1 MIRHLPNLISLA
13 RLVLVPVV
21 LRAIWLHEY
30 DWALAWCA
38 VAGLSDGLDGFLAR
52 RLRATSRAGAYLD
65 PLADKLLLSGTY
77 LTLGFGHVIP
87 WWLTAVVFGRD
98 LLMLLFLSGAI
109 LFTRIR
115 EFKPTIWGKIC
126 TAVQIFAAL
135 VILLNRSS
143 HFGQFP
149 PFFENSAVAL
159 TVIATGWSAVHYAWV
174 GIRMLR
180 GKPPGRPGP
189 QMH

>member
-21 LRAIWLHEY
+21 LRAIWFHEY

-77 LTLGFGHVIP
+77 LTLGLGHVIP

-98 LLMLLFLSGAI
+98 LLMLLFLAGAI

-115 EFKPTIWGKIC
+115 EFKPTIWGKIS
-126 TAVQIFAAL
+126 TAVQIFTAL
-135 VILLNRSS
+135 AILLNRSS

-149 PFFENSAVAL
+149 PFFENSAIAL
-159 TVIATGWSAVHYAWV
+159 TVIATSWSAVHYAWV
-174 GIRMLR
+174 GVRMLR
-180 GKPPGRPGP
+180 GERLGRPGP
-189 QMH
+189 QVH